1 MEPTTEEMHTEGTQQ
16 APIGGPA
23 ASVPTEMPRKKHL
36 AGVVGVLVMLGF
48 CILVSA
54 PGAFPKGGI
63 FTISPG
69 DSLRT
74 ISDKL
79 VSEHYVRSRTAFVT
93 LVTLFGGE
101 RSMASGDYYFA
112 QQQSVVGVARQLA
125 RGDHQLDPVKVTIP
139 EGRNVREI
147 GILLGEKLPG
157 FAVDMF
163 VEQALQYEGYLFPDT
178 YFLYPKTQPE
188 SVIEEMR
195 AMYKKR
201 TTEVLSGVR
210 PLGKSAS
217 DVVIMASIIE
227 REARGDDDR
236 SVVSGILWNRIG
248 RGMALQVDA
257 SVAYAKG
264 VPEGTVKKA
273 DLGIDSPYN
282 TYIYRGLPPGPIA
295 NPGIE
300 ALTAA
305 MRPAKTDYLYYIH
318 DSRGTIH
325 YAKTYPEHQRN
336 INRYLK

>member
-1 MEPTTEEMHTEGTQQ
+1 M
-16 APIGGPA
+16 
-23 ASVPTEMPRKKHL
+23 
-36 AGVVGVLVMLGF
+36 
-48 CILVSA
+48 
-54 PGAFPKGGI
+54 
-63 FTISPG
+63 
-69 DSLRT
+69 
-74 ISDKL
+74 
-79 VSEHYVRSRTAFVT
+79 
-93 LVTLFGGE
+93 VTLFGGE
-101 RSMASGDYYFA
+101 RSIASGDYYFA
-112 QQQSVVGVARQLA
+112 QPQSVFHIASQLT
-125 RGDHQLDPVKVTIP
+125 RGDHQLDPVKVTVP

-157 FAVDMF
+157 FAVDAF
-163 VEQALQYEGYLFPDT
+163 VEQALPYEGYLFPDT

-201 TTEVLSGVR
+201 TTEVLSGKR
-210 PLGKSAS
+210 PLNKSVS
-217 DVVIMASIIE
+217 DVVVMASIIE

-236 SVVSGILWNRIG
+236 TVVSGILWNRIG

-264 VPEGTVKKA
+264 VPENTVKKA

-300 ALTAA
+300 SLTAA
-305 MRPAKTDYLYYIH
+305 MHPAKTDYLYYIH